1 MANLINTN
9 HASLLISA
17 GFVSQFPSDS
27 CPQIAFSGRSNV
39 GKSSLINRLLNRHSL
54 ARVSASPGKTVTI
67 NFYDIDRKLFFVD
80 LPGYGF
86 AKRPK
91 EEQKQWANL
100 TDAFFTRNP
109 NRDRL
114 MAVFQLIDSRTGITK
129 DDRMMIQYLKDTE
142 TPFLIIVTKIDKL
155 NKTERNRVLEE
166 IASCDL
172 LDPSVPILP
181 FSSLSGEGKNEVW
194 AAVYSLLK

>member
-1 MANLINTN
+1 
-9 HASLLISA
+9 
-17 GFVSQFPSDS
+17 
-27 CPQIAFSGRSNV
+27 
-39 GKSSLINRLLNRHSL
+39 
-54 ARVSASPGKTVTI
+54 
-67 NFYDIDRKLFFVD
+67 
-80 LPGYGF
+80 
-86 AKRPK
+86 
-91 EEQKQWANL
+91 
-100 TDAFFTRNP
+100 
-109 NRDRL
+109 

-194 AAVYSLLK
+194 SAVYSLLK